1 MVLVVGRDIWTGGE
15 VVMEL
20 GASHAIQGIMVL
32 ATVAGGYAVVKSN
45 LSRVM
50 QDLEDHIKSAED
62 NREKFDA
69 RLDNA
74 EQERGKIVNQVMT
87 LKGIN
92 SPTELKL
99 LHRELEGLQKDVQ
112 WLTKQLD
119 QLSHAHNGKHPPVEN
134 K

>member
-1 MVLVVGRDIWTGGE
+1 
-15 VVMEL
+15 MEL

-50 QDLEDHIKSAED
+50 HDLEDHMKNAED
-62 NREKFDA
+62 IREKFDA

-74 EQERGKIVNQVMT
+74 EQERGKIANQVMT

-99 LHRELEGLQKDVQ
+99 LHRELEGLQKDVK
-112 WLTKQLD
+112 WITKQLD
-119 QLSHAHNGKHPPVEN
+119 QLSHAHNGKHPPV
-134 K
+134 KDT

>member
-1 MVLVVGRDIWTGGE
+1 MVPMVGRDIWTGSE
-15 VVMEL
+15 IIMEL

-50 QDLEDHIKSAED
+50 NDLEEHIKGAEN

-74 EQERGKIVNQVMT
+74 EQERGKIANQVLT
-87 LKGIN
+87 LKSIN
-92 SPTELKL
+92 SPNELKL
-99 LHRELEGLQKDVQ
+99 LHRELEGLQKDVK

>member
-1 MVLVVGRDIWTGGE
+1 
-15 VVMEL
+15 MEL

-50 QDLEDHIKSAED
+50 QDLEDHVKSAED
-62 NREKFDA
+62 IREKFDA

-74 EQERGKIVNQVMT
+74 EQERGKIVNQ
-87 LKGIN
+87 
-92 SPTELKL
+92 
-99 LHRELEGLQKDVQ
+99 
-112 WLTKQLD
+112 
-119 QLSHAHNGKHPPVEN
+119 LSHAHNGKHPPVEN

>member
-1 MVLVVGRDIWTGGE
+1 LVSMVGIYKWASGE
-15 VVMEL
+15 LEMEL

-50 QDLEDHIKSAED
+50 HDLEDHIKSAED
-62 NREKFDA
+62 TREKFDA

-74 EQERGKIVNQVMT
+74 EQERGKIANQVMT

-99 LHRELEGLQKDVQ
+99 LHRELEGLQKDVK

-119 QLSHAHNGKHPPVEN
+119 QLVHTHNGKHPPVEN

>member
-1 MVLVVGRDIWTGGE
+1 MVPVVGVYKWTSGE
-15 VVMEL
+15 IVMEL

-50 QDLEDHIKSAED
+50 HDLEDHIKSAED
-62 NREKFDA
+62 TREKFDA

-74 EQERGKIVNQVMT
+74 EQERGKIANQVMT

-99 LHRELEGLQKDVQ
+99 LHRELEGLQKDVK
-112 WLTKQLD
+112 WITKQLD
-119 QLSHAHNGKHPPVEN
+119 QLSHAHNGTPPPV
-134 K
+134 KDT

>member
-1 MVLVVGRDIWTGGE
+1 MVGRDIWTGSE
-15 VVMEL
+15 IIMEL

-50 QDLEDHIKSAED
+50 NDLEEHIKGAEN

-74 EQERGKIVNQVMT
+74 EQERGKIANQVLT
-87 LKGIN
+87 LKSIN
-92 SPTELKL
+92 SPNELKL

>member
-1 MVLVVGRDIWTGGE
+1 MVGRDIWTGSE
-15 VVMEL
+15 IIMEL

-50 QDLEDHIKSAED
+50 NDLEEHIKGAEN

-74 EQERGKIVNQVMT
+74 EQERGKIANQVLT
-87 LKGIN
+87 LKSIN
-92 SPTELKL
+92 SPNELKL
-99 LHRELEGLQKDVQ
+99 LHRELEGLQKDVK